1 MMRCCI
7 KAGGIRI
14 PTLIILLLALT
25 ACSAKPAYRANA
37 SSEELD
43 KIVITNVRLAG
54 IYLQRNQLNFA
65 KEKADKAIAADPN
78 SSIANNMM
86 GILSWRLKEYDK
98 AERYFHKAVRLKPDN
113 ALALNNFGAFLC
125 DRGEI
130 DRSIKY
136 FDKAAEN
143 PLYEKRA
150 HALTNAGR
158 CLYKKPDLEK
168 AELYFRRAL
177 KFNRN
182 DAEAL
187 LHLAK
192 ISYQTKRTL
201 TARGFL
207 QRYHDTGQQ
216 TAESLYLAV
225 RVENAMGNKRLAIRY
240 ARRLKNSFPTSPEA
254 ARIKIR

>member
-1 MMRCCI
+1 MKCCNRASGMRV
-7 KAGGIRI
+7 G
-14 PTLIILLLALT
+14 TLLVLLLALA
-25 ACSAKPAYRANA
+25 ACSTKPEYRN
-37 SSEELD
+37 SSAEELD
-43 KIVITNVRLAG
+43 KIVVTNVRLAG

-113 ALALNNFGAFLC
+113 ALALNNYGAFLC

-136 FDKAAEN
+136 FDKAAEI

-150 HALTNAGR
+150 NALTNAGR

-192 ISYQTKRTL
+192 ISYQTERTL

-225 RVENAMGNKRLAIRY
+225 RIENAMGNKRLAIRY
-240 ARRLKNSFPTSPEA
+240 ARRLKDSFPTSPEA
-254 ARIKIR
+254 ARIEIR